1 MKVRTIASHWCISL
15 TKEIWL
21 WFRTLSYSKFI
32 FRMIELKSILLV
44 RRSNLCIHYH
54 NHIHNSYM
62 VFMMLS
68 PSLIFKHDRQSSI
81 IYFNEFNQV
90 KEKNF
95 NSFFQYSILKKA
107 AKSTCIIKNTY
118 MLGKVM
124 DAKTKENMNLY
135 FSKYFTLHCR
145 N

>member
-1 MKVRTIASHWCISL
+1 MS
-15 TKEIWL
+15 
-21 WFRTLSYSKFI
+21 
-32 FRMIELKSILLV
+32 
-44 RRSNLCIHYH
+44 IHY
-54 NHIHNSYM
+54 NISDDKPYSD
-62 VFMMLS
+62 F
-68 PSLIFKHDRQSSI
+68 FEKHGIEED
-81 IYFNEFNQV
+81 EAEV
-90 KEKNF
+90 
-95 NSFFQYSILKKA
+95 FQYSILKKA